1 MKNRRLKQL
10 LKIYISLS
18 TCDKIVHPSII
29 SALEMVRGGEIRMA
43 LGSKSNQNK
52 LDFCLYISK
61 LPDLQ
66 WLGFH
71 NKGQH

>member
-1 MKNRRLKQL
+1 MKNKRLKQL

-29 SALEMVRGGEIRMA
+29 SALEMVRGGEILMALGSKGEILMA

-52 LDFCLYISK
+52 IRFLSLHLKIT
-61 LPDLQ
+61 
-66 WLGFH
+66 
-71 NKGQH
+71 

>member
-1 MKNRRLKQL
+1 MKNKRLKQL

-29 SALEMVRGGEIRMA
+29 SALEMVRGGEILMA

-52 LDFCLYISK
+52 IRFLSLHLKIT
-61 LPDLQ
+61 
-66 WLGFH
+66 
-71 NKGQH
+71 